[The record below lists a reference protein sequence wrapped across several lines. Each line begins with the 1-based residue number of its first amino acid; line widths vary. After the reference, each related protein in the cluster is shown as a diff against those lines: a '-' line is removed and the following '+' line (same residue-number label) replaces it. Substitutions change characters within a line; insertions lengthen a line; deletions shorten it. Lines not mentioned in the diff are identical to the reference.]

1 MAAEGPA
8 LAPTF
13 QAGRPKEVAVICVR
27 RADCPRNSQEIP
39 APTHTHTHCILSLE
53 RHCTSLRPSEGR
65 TVLVSHSGGTAAP
78 NGPGLWRG
86 GVHTREGGCGLH
98 AWAPHWAPHW
108 APGGQTFLTA
118 SPRTAVPGAPGGEG
132 NGRAVPQPSSAP
144 PGPSRR
150 TDPPRGAAAV
160 SVPLGETLPPL
171 FAPRLPGMRS
181 QSKPG
186 VPDPQP
192 PEMYRRA

>member
-13 QAGRPKEVAVICVR
+13 QAGRPKEVAAICVR
-27 RADCPRNSQEIP
+27 RADCPRNSQEVP
-39 APTHTHTHCILSLE
+39 PHTHTHTHCILSLE

-65 TVLVSHSGGTAAP
+65 TVLVSHSGGAAAP

-118 SPRTAVPGAPGGEG
+118 SPRTAVPGAPGGRGEWA
-132 NGRAVPQPSSAP
+132 GRAAALLSPAWALPTHRPASGGGGRVCAPRGDASSAVCP
-144 PGPSRR
+144 TAPRHEKSEQ
-150 TDPPRGAAAV
+150 TRGA
-160 SVPLGETLPPL
+160 
-171 FAPRLPGMRS
+171 
-181 QSKPG
+181 
-186 VPDPQP
+186 
-192 PEMYRRA
+192 